1 MKTNKI
7 LKERRKNVNQEIR
20 EMVDN
25 DFNKETK
32 IEFIRKFIANP
43 AHRGRSFTG
52 LESQPIFNTVKFS
65 TRIGEEERRQGKTL
79 VKRERIQL
87 RTGEY
92 VTKYT
97 II

>member
-1 MKTNKI
+1 MTARLDGLKKPKTMK
-7 LKERRKNVNQEIR
+7 
-20 EMVDN
+20 
-25 DFNKETK
+25 NKETK
-32 IEFIRKFIANP
+32 IEFIRRWIANP
-43 AHRGRSFTG
+43 AHKGHSFTG
-52 LESQPIFNTVKFS
+52 LESQSIFHTVKFS

-87 RTGEY
+87 KSGEY